1 MGQIYLPSSTPTPHT
16 HVLRMWNQSVFYSD
30 HDLETGTLDIVL
42 ERR

>member
-1 MGQIYLPSSTPTPHT
+1 MGQITLRHPHSPHT
-16 HVLRMWNQSVFYSD
+16 HAAFACEISVFYSD

>member
-1 MGQIYLPSSTPTPHT
+1 MMGQITLRHPHSPHT
-16 HVLRMWNQSVFYSD
+16 HAAFACEISVFYSD